1 MKTIFAIAGNT
12 FKETIRNKVLYNILL
27 FAGIIIAL
35 SISFG
40 QFSVF
45 ARVQVMND
53 FGLAT
58 MSISG
63 LLLAVFVGS
72 AMLGKEISGRTI
84 YLMATKPIPRWN
96 ILVGKFIGV
105 YTTLLLNFLIMSVF
119 FAISLKLSEGDL
131 TIMHGQALLLLFVEL
146 GVILATSLF
155 FSVLSSPTLA
165 SIFTI
170 GFYIGGHFNDLGGI
184 GSLEKSASFLTPI
197 LKVINVVIP
206 NLEHFNVRSAVVFNE
221 SIPAGYVGYAVIYGA
236 IFILIPLILAGV
248 FFEKKDL

>member
-1 MKTIFAIAGNT
+1 MRTVLAIAQNT
-12 FKETIRNKVLYNILL
+12 FKETIRNKILYNILL
-27 FAGIIIAL
+27 FAGIVIAL

-40 QFSVF
+40 QWSVF

-72 AMLGKEISGRTI
+72 SMLGKEISGKTI
-84 YLMATKPIPRWN
+84 YLMASRPIPRST
-96 ILVGKFIGV
+96 ILWGKFLGV
-105 YTTLLLNFLIMSVF
+105 YTTLLLNFGIMSLF
-119 FAISLKLSEGDL
+119 FGISLKLAGGDL
-131 TIMHGQALLLLFVEL
+131 TLLHVQALVLLFVEL
-146 GVILATSLF
+146 GVILGMSLL

-170 GFYIGGHFNDLGGI
+170 GFYIGGHFNNLTGLETI
-184 GSLEKSASFLTPI
+184 TKGSDIMVPL
-197 LKVINVVIP
+197 LKLINIVIP
-206 NLEHFNVRSAVVFNE
+206 NLEHFNLRSAVVFGDM
-221 SIPAGYVGYAVIYGA
+221 IPAGYFPSAILYGLL
-236 IFILIPLILAGV
+236 FMVIPLLLATL